1 MEIHSTEQEQ
11 VEAIKA
17 WWNKH
22 GRTIIIAIAAVL
34 LSVLGWKYWQA
45 EQYKQAANASAAYQQ
60 MMDSINA
67 NPEAAMEAGRVIVG
81 EYPNT
86 IYSTMASLAMG
97 RIAVEQGDLDAAAAH
112 LGAAAKQAEQQELK
126 LLAHLRL
133 SKVLLAK
140 GETEQALAE
149 LEGVESGSLAPVFA
163 EQRGD
168 ILLARG
174 DREAAR
180 DAYTNALAGYS
191 DVPAKQEMVQRKLN
205 DLAESKGE

>member
-1 MEIHSTEQEQ
+1 MEIHNTEQEQ

-17 WWNKH
+17 WWDKH
-22 GRTIIIAIAAVL
+22 GRMVVIVIALVL
-34 LSVLGWKYWQA
+34 LSVLGWKYWHG
-45 EQYKQAANASAAYQQ
+45 EQYKQAVSASAAYQQ

-67 NPEAAMEAGRVIVG
+67 NPEAAMEAGRSIVG
-81 EYPNT
+81 QYPNT
-86 IYSTMASLAMG
+86 TYAAMASLAMG

-112 LGAAAKQAEQQELK
+112 LSVAAKQADQQELM

-140 GETEQALAE
+140 GETEQALAQ
-149 LEGVESGSLAPVFA
+149 LEGVEAGLFQPAFD

-174 DREAAR
+174 DRVGAH

-191 DVPAKQEMVQRKLN
+191 DIPAKQELVKMKLN
-205 DLAESKGE
+205 DLAESDDE

>member
-1 MEIHSTEQEQ
+1 MEIHNTEQEQ

-17 WWNKH
+17 WWDKN
-22 GRTIIIAIAAVL
+22 GRTIITVIAVVL
-34 LSVLGWKYWQA
+34 LSVLGWKYWQG
-45 EQYKQAANASAAYQQ
+45 EQYKQAASASAVYQQ
-60 MMDSINA
+60 MMDSINT

-86 IYSTMASLAMG
+86 VYSTMASLAMG
-97 RIAVEQGDLDAAAAH
+97 KIAVEQGDLDAAAAH
-112 LGAAAKQAEQQELK
+112 LGAAAKQAEQQELRLIAK
-126 LLAHLRL
+126 LRL

-140 GETEQALAE
+140 GEAEQALAE
-149 LEGVESGSLAPVFA
+149 LEGVEAGSLAPAFN

-168 ILLARG
+168 TLLARG

-191 DVPAKQEMVQRKLN
+191 EVPAKQELVQMKLN
-205 DLAESKGE
+205 DLAESEAE